1 MGKTWQHAKIKILN
15 FIKIRITLLEHA
27 DPKETGLELAKLE
40 KAWEGMS
47 SELAGFDEAGVADMS
62 V

>member
-1 MGKTWQHAKIKILN
+1 MDRKTNVFSFQV
-15 FIKIRITLLEHA
+15 LEHA
-27 DPKETGLELAKLE
+27 DLKETGLEVAKLE